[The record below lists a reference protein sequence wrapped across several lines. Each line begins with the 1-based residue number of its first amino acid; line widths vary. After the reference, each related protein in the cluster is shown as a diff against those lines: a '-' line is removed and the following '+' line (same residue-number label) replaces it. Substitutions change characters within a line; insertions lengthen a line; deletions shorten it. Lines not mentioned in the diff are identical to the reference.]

1 MQISLIS
8 LDKPN
13 LSLIT
18 AFTKNTNYL
27 STKATL
33 G

>member
-8 LDKPN
+8 LDKPD

-18 AFTKNTNYL
+18 AFTKNISYL
-27 STKATL
+27 STKATK